1 MRAGVGEIV
10 QGEGGDLGSSQ
21 GLGLGDFS
29 LLRCV
34 CKSQGAWN
42 TRSHEGDQTQARRG
56 PQGGGTDHAGGA
68 VGIMRRLG
76 TALLSRWLC
85 LLVSREEAS
94 ICVVGSALDG
104 GTLRWWSSFRGL
116 G

>member
-1 MRAGVGEIV
+1 MGVT
-10 QGEGGDLGSSQ
+10 
-21 GLGLGDFS
+21 
-29 LLRCV
+29 
-34 CKSQGAWN
+34 K
-42 TRSHEGDQTQARRG
+42 
-56 PQGGGTDHAGGA
+56 
-68 VGIMRRLG
+68 RRLG
-76 TALLSRWLC
+76 TALLSRRLC